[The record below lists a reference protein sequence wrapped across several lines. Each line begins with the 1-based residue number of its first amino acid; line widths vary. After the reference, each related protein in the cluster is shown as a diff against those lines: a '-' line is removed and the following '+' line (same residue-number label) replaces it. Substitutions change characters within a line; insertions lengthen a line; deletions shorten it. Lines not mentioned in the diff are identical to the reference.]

1 MRLFISVLLI
11 LSFQALFAQKYTD
24 KTIKQSCDC
33 MSKVDSKLDVKTIE
47 EKVSKCVEDAILAN
61 FEQLLKENDLDM
73 LDEKASDKLGETIA
87 VKLVSKCPKFL
98 EFVQKFP
105 AEESTAETEG
115 EYEFA
120 EGEITN
126 VTTSDYVT
134 ISLKETSG
142 DTRIFYLVEYFM
154 GAEKITDNLNTLKG
168 KKVKIGYVSKKL
180 FNKEVHNFTERK
192 LMVAFE
198 FWN

>member
-1 MRLFISVLLI
+1 MLLI
-11 LSFQALFAQKYTD
+11 LSFPALFAQKYTD

>member
-11 LSFQALFAQKYTD
+11 LSFHALFAQKYTD

-33 MSKVDSKLDVKTIE
+33 MSKVDSKLDVKIIE

-61 FEQLLKENDLDM
+61 FKQLMKENDLDM

-105 AEESTAETEG
+105 DEESNTEKEV
-115 EYEFA
+115 EYDFA
-120 EGEITN
+120 EGEISN
-126 VTTSDYVT
+126 VTTSDYII
-134 ISLKETSG
+134 ISIKESSG
-142 DTRIFYLVEYFM
+142 DTRLFYLVEYFV
-154 GAEKITDNLNTLKG
+154 GAEKITDNLSSLKN
-168 KKVKIGYVSKKL
+168 KKVKIGYISKKL
-180 FNKEVHNFTERK
+180 FNKEINNLSERK
-192 LMVAFE
+192 AIVAFE

>member
-1 MRLFISVLLI
+1 
-11 LSFQALFAQKYTD
+11 
-24 KTIKQSCDC
+24 

>member
-11 LSFQALFAQKYTD
+11 LSFPALFAQKYTD

-33 MSKVDSKLDVKTIE
+33 MSKVDSKLDVKIIE

-61 FEQLLKENDLDM
+61 FEQLMKENDLDM

-105 AEESTAETEG
+105 DEESTTEKEV

-120 EGEITN
+120 EGEISN
-126 VTTSDYVT
+126 VTTSDYII
-134 ISLKETSG
+134 ISLKESSG
-142 DTRIFYLVEYFM
+142 DTRLFYLVEYFV
-154 GAEKITDNLNTLKG
+154 GAEKITDNLSSLKN
-168 KKVKIGYVSKKL
+168 KKVKIGYISKKL
-180 FNKEVHNFTERK
+180 FNKEINNFSERK
-192 LMVAFE
+192 AIVAFE